1 MTRENVPIAFPS
13 TESSSHTAIDTRLGT
28 SLARQLA
35 DGRTREARRLRD
47 VIASISDDLG
57 GPERLSEGQRQLIRC
72 AAKLSVELEKMDAAS
87 MIGEPFSIDLYGQIC
102 DRLSRLFH
110 RLGLRRVAKTVTN
123 ISPLDDHFSR
133 PAPRKVEAA
142 E

>member
-35 DGRTREARRLRD
+35 DGRTREGAQAARRHR
-47 VIASISDDLG
+47 VHQRRSRRSGAFVG
-57 GPERLSEGQRQLIRC
+57 GPAPIDRC

-123 ISPLDDHFSR
+123 VSPLDDHFSR